1 MSRSRSTTR
10 PTRRATPKATVRP
23 ISAPVTPPPY
33 TPPPQMLRGAY
44 DPVAAAEYL
53 SISRT
58 EMYRLLSRDTIKSF
72 HVGRLRRILRSTL
85 DAFLEEQA
93 AAAEAE
99 VRP

>member
-23 ISAPVTPPPY
+23 IPRPIPAAI

-44 DPVAAAEYL
+44 DPVSAAEYL

-58 EMYRLLSRDTIKSF
+58 EMYRMMARGTIKSF

-85 DAFLEEQA
+85 DAFLEEQV

-99 VRP
+99 VLP